1 MKKLLL
7 ATAVAA
13 LSVSAAN
20 AAPTVYGK
28 IFMTADYVDSELDFA
43 DAEENRLFGYK
54 EDGTQINSNSSRIGF
69 KGSEAMTANTDVI
82 YQLEYGIDVDADDNQ
97 TFKNR
102 DTFLGVKNNTFGE
115 FRVGNN
121 QSTTDYVNNVVTA
134 GNGFWDNLGTS
145 VNSIGISNLELV
157 YDEDEDEVYWEG
169 DLDVP
174 ALNMADSRR
183 VGNSIVWKAPQ
194 VAGVPVQFAAM
205 YANDDDIKGKNDSG
219 WGVSAMFD
227 QGTGFTAGLAY
238 DDDVNIAGSIIRGTA
253 TVDLAKVANFGL
265 PLTLGALYQE
275 ADFDKGAYGNSDFG
289 LDILGMF
296 NTDLGFNG
304 VTGQKKEKG
313 YILSAA
319 MGLNNFA
326 KPATI
331 YTQYNNTTNIAGIN
345 DLDSDQIVVG
355 GTYSYKP
362 NMIVHAY
369 VGQNDAEYKGNADY
383 DLNFL
388 GNFDSKVFAVG
399 AGLEYKF

>member
-28 IFMTADYVDSELDFA
+28 IFMTADFVDSELDFA
-43 DAEENRLFGYK
+43 DAEDNSLLGYS

-102 DTFLGVKNNTFGE
+102 DTFLGIKNNTFGE

-145 VNSIGISNLELV
+145 INSISASNIEV
-157 YDEDEDEVYWEG
+157 DYDPIEDEFSVDG
-169 DLDVP
+169 ALDVP

-183 VGNSIVWKAPQ
+183 VGNSIVWMAPQ

-253 TVDLAKVANFGL
+253 TVDLSTYSSYPV
-265 PLTLGALYQE
+265 TLGALYQE
-275 ADFDKGAYGNSDFG
+275 ADYDKGVYGDSDFG
-289 LDILGMF
+289 LDVLELIGGA
-296 NTDLGFNG
+296 DLDFDG

-313 YILSAA
+313 YILSAD
-319 MGLNNFA
+319 MGLTNFA
-326 KPATI
+326 KPASI
-331 YTQYNNTTNIAGIN
+331 YAQYNNTTNIAGIN

-355 GTYSYKP
+355 GKYFYQP

-383 DLNFL
+383 DLEFL

-399 AGLEYKF
+399 AGLEYIF